1 MVETAKAFVAQ
12 VTTPPG
18 PTAPKITIDRQN
30 HKLYC
35 DGVEFPWVIEE
46 RGIEVENLT
55 RHDCLP
61 VVLIP
66 IIATDVSVMPRDQ

>member
-12 VTTPPG
+12 VPEPTG
-18 PTAPKITIDRQN
+18 PIAPKITIDRKN

-55 RHDCLP
+55 RHDRLP

-66 IIATDVSVMPRDQ
+66 VIASDVSVMPRG